1 MKKSVAAAKKLSKT
15 LRGGGGR
22 FEVTRSVVKLRLF
35 SGQ

>member
-15 LRGGGGR
+15 LRGGGR